1 MQTPELKFHIRIIY
15 SPNNMTIPIV
25 ARYWKHSTLDID
37 TKINTQLI
45 WWFLLPQHPVHQ
57 RYVQEHGP
65 PNMSTLLSSLYLGV
79 SPKPTSSVQARAAA
93 LVSAAAKHLSRSK
106 DVERNFL
113 LALLLALREV
123 AEKAEDTVL
132 ESALR
137 KSGALWS
144 ECMTILRTVP
154 DEPAGLDIV
163 STLNALGLMM
173 NVVHRAEFDSPMER
187 QILLKLWIEQGLL
200 DLIEKKIEILA
211 MMKGAHSMCSPGIM
225 FVQHTHHLSVQLSR
239 LAICIDKTASESPQ
253 LMLLLRNQFPR
264 WRLQGILMRV
274 DIARR
279 ASGQGELTEKDAR
292 NMAIDSPIWILLA
305 WQAWSGVQN
314 TCFDFAKCARRSCGK
329 PGEIKC
335 ECGVALYCS
344 EVCQKKWV
352 MPCSFYSSLLVV

>member
-1 MQTPELKFHIRIIY
+1 
-15 SPNNMTIPIV
+15 MTIPIV

-37 TKINTQLI
+37 IKINTQLI

-65 PNMSTLLSSLYLGV
+65 PNMSTLLSNLYLGV

-106 DVERNFL
+106 EVERNFL

-154 DEPAGLDIV
+154 DEPTGLDIV

-200 DLIEKKIEILA
+200 DLLEKKIEILA
-211 MMKGAHSMCSPGIM
+211 MMKGAHSMCSTGSMYLRNVLIISQCSYHASQ
-225 FVQHTHHLSVQLSR
+225 FASRRRQASR
-239 LAICIDKTASESPQ
+239 LSLCLCFVTSFHAGDC
-253 LMLLLRNQFPR
+253 
-264 WRLQGILMRV
+264 RV
-274 DIARR
+274 Y
-279 ASGQGELTEKDAR
+279 SCELTLHDEHQVKA
-292 NMAIDSPIWILLA
+292 S
-305 WQAWSGVQN
+305 
-314 TCFDFAKCARRSCGK
+314 
-329 PGEIKC
+329 
-335 ECGVALYCS
+335 
-344 EVCQKKWV
+344 
-352 MPCSFYSSLLVV
+352 